1 MNYNLHPIFV
11 HFPIALFLLY
21 SFLRIFPWPKR
32 FPNVDW
38 RLPRVVILVTGL
50 LGAWL
55 SSVTGEIANHI
66 VRPSRS
72 LLEMHEGFAG
82 ASVSVYVVLLI
93 AELFIFFQPT
103 WLDNKYLSFLKS
115 LNPVFLFLKKLFSQN
130 WIMWL
135 LSGAGALLIAITG
148 LLGGV
153 MVYGTTADPL
163 AAPILNLLGL

>member
-1 MNYNLHPIFV
+1 
-11 HFPIALFLLY
+11 
-21 SFLRIFPWPKR
+21 
-32 FPNVDW
+32 
-38 RLPRVVILVTGL
+38 
-50 LGAWL
+50 
-55 SSVTGEIANHI
+55 
-66 VRPSRS
+66 
-72 LLEMHEGFAG
+72 
-82 ASVSVYVVLLI
+82 VLLI